1 MSWPSEWG
9 SESDAVIYDL
19 CDVLHHDADFL
30 GFYEILYNIY
40 TRSVTPDRAVEIAS
54 ANLGITKEEATK
66 SIESIMENSKDFY
79 IPNFGGV
86 YIE

>member
-1 MSWPSEWG
+1 MEDG
-9 SESDAVIYDL
+9 AVTCIIGRNTAKQN
-19 CDVLHHDADFL
+19 HDADFL